1 MPKKVLRLTVHL
13 KIQAVTC
20 PGVFLPE
27 KDDVYVSV
35 CMLGKFQK
43 TKFLPSV
50 FPLTF
55 NDKMKFEKIFPEAM
69 NPGHVADI
77 LEMDTTKFELIQ
89 LTPPVGET
97 LSIYEQNTREFLYPG
112 RRLTPSYPGTDR
124 ELLMKRSIDFPG
136 IAPRLEF
143 STTSIIK
150 ECQLHLT
157 QIEYEEDNV
166 KLELQSSPVRK
177 SMTKSSKRKTC
188 LAECPRKFSKDK
200 SYKQPTVASQTRS
213 PSPYTKR
220 RMAALSEDANQR
232 LAHLNLGPY
241 QFKKETDNK
250 PPFVVRHVDQKLL
263 PTDDLYIASSSLS
276 SKPISQKSWSPSSPI
291 YDDPSL
297 RGSYRPSKTS
307 LKISKK
313 PHEKDLLDDSF
324 EDTDE
329 HIMSGPAG
337 RQFSP
342 ATTLMVYSTPSSF
355 QKQSPV
361 LKRLSL
367 RERFHP
373 DPSTPTK
380 WEEIHQ
386 RVIKV
391 LKTNSARQRLKFD
404 SSAEVDYHSGRRSA
418 SSIDSLC
425 DTTERI
431 SSTLQHNASVH
442 LGDGDYWSNR
452 AAVYR
457 GKPHRAIFEESL
469 EKIYRNMYKKA
480 ADST

>member
-1 MPKKVLRLTVHL
+1 MPKKVLRLTVYL

-27 KDDVYVSV
+27 KNDVYVSV
-35 CMLGKFQK
+35 YMLGKFQK

-55 NDKMKFEKIFPEAM
+55 SDKMKIEKNFPEAM
-69 NPGHVADI
+69 NPGDVADM

-89 LTPPVGET
+89 LTPPAGET
-97 LSIYEQNTREFLYPG
+97 LAIYEQNTREFLYPG
-112 RRLTPSYPGTDR
+112 RRLTPSYPGMDR

-150 ECQLHLT
+150 ECPLDLA

-166 KLELQSSPVRK
+166 KLELQSSPIRK

-188 LAECPRKFSKDK
+188 PREISKDN
-200 SYKQPTVASQTRS
+200 SYKQPTIASQTRS
-213 PSPYTKR
+213 LSPYTKR

-232 LAHLNLGPY
+232 LAHLNLGPF

-250 PPFVVRHVDQKLL
+250 PPFVIRHA
-263 PTDDLYIASSSLS
+263 I
-276 SKPISQKSWSPSSPI
+276 
-291 YDDPSL
+291 
-297 RGSYRPSKTS
+297 
-307 LKISKK
+307 KK

-329 HIMSGPAG
+329 PIMSGPAG
-337 RQFSP
+337 RQLFP
-342 ATTLMVYSTPSSF
+342 AMTPMKYSTSSF
-355 QKQSPV
+355 QKQSPA
-361 LKRLSL
+361 LNRLSL
-367 RERFHP
+367 RERFYP
-373 DPSTPTK
+373 ESCGPTK

-386 RVIKV
+386 RVLKV
-391 LKTNSARQRLKFD
+391 LKSNSARQRLQFD
-404 SSAEVDYHSGRRSA
+404 SSAEVDYPSGRRSA

-425 DTTERI
+425 DTSGHL
-431 SSTLQHNASVH
+431 SSVHQQNASVH

-452 AAVYR
+452 AAVYK

>member
-1 MPKKVLRLTVHL
+1 MPKKVLKLTVHL

-20 PGVFLPE
+20 PGVYLSE

-43 TKFLPSV
+43 TKFLPSI

-55 NDKMKFEKIFPEAM
+55 NDKMKFEKSFPEAM
-69 NPGHVADI
+69 NPGDVADM

-112 RRLTPSYPGTDR
+112 QRLTPSYPGMDR

-150 ECQLHLT
+150 ECLLNPI
-157 QIEYEEDNV
+157 QIEYAENNM
-166 KLELQSSPVRK
+166 KLETQTSPVRQ
-177 SMTKSSKRKTC
+177 SLTKSSKRKTC
-188 LAECPRKFSKDK
+188 LAECPRKFSKHNR
-200 SYKQPTVASQTRS
+200 YEEPTIASQTRS

-220 RMAALSEDANQR
+220 RMAALSEEANQR

-241 QFKKETDNK
+241 EFKKTTTSK
-250 PPFVVRHVDQKLL
+250 PPFVIRHIDHKLL
-263 PTDDLYIASSSLS
+263 PTDDLCINTSIYP
-276 SKPISQKSWSPSSPI
+276 KPNYQKSWPLSSSFC
-291 YDDPSL
+291 DDPSL
-297 RGSYRPSKTS
+297 RGSYRPNKTS
-307 LKISKK
+307 ENAIKK
-313 PHEKDLLDDSF
+313 PREKDLDVFS
-324 EDTDE
+324 EGTDA

-342 ATTLMVYSTPSSF
+342 ATVMNCSASSYF
-355 QKQSPV
+355 QKQSPI

-367 RERFHP
+367 RERFYP
-373 DPSTPTK
+373 EPSTPTK

-386 RVIKV
+386 RVMNV
-391 LKTNSARQRLKFD
+391 LKTSSARQRLTFD
-404 SSAEVDYHSGRRSA
+404 STADTDYLSGRRSVL
-418 SSIDSLC
+418 SIDSLN
-425 DTTERI
+425 DTTEHL
-431 SSTLQHNASVH
+431 SSALQHNASVH

-452 AAVYR
+452 AALYK
-457 GKPHRAIFEESL
+457 GKSHRAIFEESL

-480 ADST
+480 AENT

>member
-1 MPKKVLRLTVHL
+1 MPKKVLKLTVHL

-20 PGVFLPE
+20 PGVYLSE

-55 NDKMKFEKIFPEAM
+55 NDKMKFEKSFPEAM
-69 NPGHVADI
+69 NPGDVAGM

-112 RRLTPSYPGTDR
+112 HRLTPSYPGMDR

-143 STTSIIK
+143 STTSVIK
-150 ECQLHLT
+150 ECL
-157 QIEYEEDNV
+157 
-166 KLELQSSPVRK
+166 
-177 SMTKSSKRKTC
+177 
-188 LAECPRKFSKDK
+188 
-200 SYKQPTVASQTRS
+200 
-213 PSPYTKR
+213 
-220 RMAALSEDANQR
+220 
-232 LAHLNLGPY
+232 LNPI
-241 QFKKETDNK
+241 QVQNEID
-250 PPFVVRHVDQKLL
+250 HKLL
-263 PTDDLYIASSSLS
+263 PTDDLCINTSLYP
-276 SKPISQKSWSPSSPI
+276 KPNYQKSWPLSSSFC
-291 YDDPSL
+291 DDPSL

-307 LKISKK
+307 ENAIKK
-313 PHEKDLLDDSF
+313 PREKDLDVFS
-324 EDTDE
+324 EGTDA

-342 ATTLMVYSTPSSF
+342 AMVMNCSASSYF
-355 QKQSPV
+355 QKQSPI

-367 RERFHP
+367 RERFYTE
-373 DPSTPTK
+373 PSTPTK

-386 RVIKV
+386 RVMNV
-391 LKTNSARQRLKFD
+391 LKTNSARQRLTFD
-404 SSAEVDYHSGRRSA
+404 STADTDYLLGRRSV
-418 SSIDSLC
+418 SSIDSLN
-425 DTTERI
+425 DTTEHL
-431 SSTLQHNASVH
+431 SSALQHNASVH
-442 LGDGDYWSNR
+442 LDDGDYWSNC
-452 AAVYR
+452 AALYK
-457 GKPHRAIFEESL
+457 GKSHRAIFEESL

-480 ADST
+480 ADNT

>member
-1 MPKKVLRLTVHL
+1 MPKKVLRLTVYL

-27 KDDVYVSV
+27 KNDVYVSV

-55 NDKMKFEKIFPEAM
+55 NDKMKIEKNFPEAM
-69 NPGHVADI
+69 NPGDVADM

-97 LSIYEQNTREFLYPG
+97 LAIYEQNTREFLYPG
-112 RRLTPSYPGTDR
+112 HRLTPSYPGMDR

-150 ECQLHLT
+150 ECPLDLA
-157 QIEYEEDNV
+157 QIQYEGDN
-166 KLELQSSPVRK
+166 KNLELQSSPVKK
-177 SMTKSSKRKTC
+177 SMAKSSTFPG
-188 LAECPRKFSKDK
+188 EISKDD
-200 SYKQPTVASQTRS
+200 SYKQPTIASQTRS
-213 PSPYTKR
+213 LSPYTKR

-250 PPFVVRHVDQKLL
+250 PPFVIRHVNHKLL
-263 PTDDLYIASSSLS
+263 PTNDLYIASPSLS
-276 SKPISQKSWSPSSPI
+276 PKPSSHTSWPLCSPI
-291 YDDPSL
+291 YNDPSL
-297 RGSYRPSKTS
+297 RGSYGPSRTS
-307 LKISKK
+307 LNAIKK
-313 PHEKDLLDDSF
+313 PRVKDLQDYSF
-324 EDTDE
+324 EGTDE
-329 HIMSGPAG
+329 FIMSGPAG
-337 RQFSP
+337 RQLFP
-342 ATTLMVYSTPSSF
+342 ATTPMSHSTISSF
-355 QKQSPV
+355 QKPSPV
-361 LKRLSL
+361 LSRLSL
-367 RERFHP
+367 RERFYP
-373 DPSTPTK
+373 ECSGPTK

-386 RVIKV
+386 RVLNV
-391 LKTNSARQRLKFD
+391 LKSNSARQRLHFD
-404 SSAEVDYHSGRRSA
+404 SFAEVDYPSARRST
-418 SSIDSLC
+418 SPVNSLC
-425 DTTERI
+425 ETLDHH
-431 SSTLQHNASVH
+431 SSVLQQNASVH

-452 AAVYR
+452 AAVYQ

-469 EKIYRNMYKKA
+469 ERIYRTMYKKT

>member
-27 KDDVYVSV
+27 KNDVYVSV
-35 CMLGKFQK
+35 CMLGRFQK
-43 TKFLPSV
+43 TKFVPSV

-55 NDKMKFEKIFPEAM
+55 NEKVKIEKNFPEAM
-69 NPGHVADI
+69 NPGDVADI

-97 LSIYEQNTREFLYPG
+97 LAVYEQNTREFLYPG
-112 RRLTPSYPGTDR
+112 RKLTPSYPGMDR
-124 ELLMKRSIDFPG
+124 ELLMKRSVDFPG

-150 ECQLHLT
+150 ECPYDLR
-157 QIEYEEDNV
+157 QIESEEDNV
-166 KLELQSSPVRK
+166 TLELQSSPLRK
-177 SMTKSSKRKTC
+177 SMTQLSKRKPSP
-188 LAECPRKFSKDK
+188 CPREFSKDN
-200 SYKQPTVASQTRS
+200 SYKQPTIASQTRS
-213 PSPYTKR
+213 LSPYTKR

-241 QFKKETDNK
+241 QFKKETDSK
-250 PPFVVRHVDQKLL
+250 PPFVIRHVDHKLL
-263 PTDDLYIASSSLS
+263 PPDDLYIASSSLT
-276 SKPISQKSWSPSSPI
+276 SKPSSQKNSPLGSWI
-291 YDDPSL
+291 YNDPSL
-297 RGSYRPSKTS
+297 RGSYGPSRTS
-307 LKISKK
+307 LNMIKK
-313 PHEKDLLDDSF
+313 PREKDLQDNSF

-329 HIMSGPAG
+329 LIMSEPAG
-337 RQFSP
+337 RQLSP
-342 ATTLMVYSTPSSF
+342 TTTSMNYLTTSSF

-361 LKRLSL
+361 LNRLSL
-367 RERFHP
+367 RERFYP
-373 DPSTPTK
+373 GSFGPTK

-386 RVIKV
+386 RVLKV
-391 LKTNSARQRLKFD
+391 LKSNSARQRLDFN
-404 SSAEVDYHSGRRSA
+404 SSAEVDYPSGVRSV
-418 SSIDSLC
+418 SSVNSSC
-425 DTTERI
+425 DNTGHL
-431 SSTLQHNASVH
+431 SSVLHQNASVH

-452 AAVYR
+452 AAAYK

-480 ADST
+480 SDST

>member
-27 KDDVYVSV
+27 KNDVYVSV

-55 NDKMKFEKIFPEAM
+55 NDKMKIEKNFPEAM
-69 NPGHVADI
+69 NPGDVADM

-97 LSIYEQNTREFLYPG
+97 LAIYEQNTREFLYPG
-112 RRLTPSYPGTDR
+112 HKLTPSYPGMDR

-150 ECQLHLT
+150 ECPLDLT
-157 QIEYEEDNV
+157 HIEYEEDDV
-166 KLELQSSPVRK
+166 KLELQSTPVRK

-188 LAECPRKFSKDK
+188 LAECPVEFRNDN
-200 SYKQPTVASQTRS
+200 SYKQPTMASQTRS
-213 PSPYTKR
+213 LSPYTKR

-250 PPFVVRHVDQKLL
+250 PPFVIRHVDHKLL
-263 PTDDLYIASSSLS
+263 PTNDLYIASSSLS
-276 SKPISQKSWSPSSPI
+276 SKPSSQKSWPLGSPI
-291 YDDPSL
+291 YNDPSL
-297 RGSYRPSKTS
+297 RGSYRPSRTS
-307 LKISKK
+307 LNAIKK
-313 PHEKDLLDDSF
+313 PHEKDLLDSF

-329 HIMSGPAG
+329 RILSGPAG

-342 ATTLMVYSTPSSF
+342 AMTRADYSTPSSF

-367 RERFHP
+367 RERFYP
-373 DPSTPTK
+373 ESSRPTK

-386 RVIKV
+386 RVLKV
-391 LKTNSARQRLKFD
+391 LKTSSARQRLKFD
-404 SSAEVDYHSGRRSA
+404 SSAEVDYHSSRRSA
-418 SSIDSLC
+418 SSTDSLC
-425 DTTERI
+425 GTTD
-431 SSTLQHNASVH
+431 H
-442 LGDGDYWSNR
+442 L
-452 AAVYR
+452 
-457 GKPHRAIFEESL
+457 SL
-469 EKIYRNMYKKA
+469 YIKTNP
-480 ADST
+480 DSIQDFSMI

>member
-1 MPKKVLRLTVHL
+1 MPNKVLKLTVHL
-13 KIQAVTC
+13 KIQAVSC
-20 PGVFLPE
+20 PGVYLPE

-55 NDKMKFEKIFPEAM
+55 NHKMKFEKNFPEAM
-69 NPGHVADI
+69 NPGDVADL

-112 RRLTPSYPGTDR
+112 RKLTPSYPGMDR

-150 ECQLHLT
+150 ECPLNSIH
-157 QIEYEEDNV
+157 IEYEEDNM
-166 KLELQSSPVRK
+166 KLEPETSPVRQ

-188 LAECPRKFSKDK
+188 RAECPRKFSKYNR
-200 SYKQPTVASQTRS
+200 YKEPTIASRTRS

-241 QFKKETDNK
+241 QFKKETDST
-250 PPFVVRHVDQKLL
+250 PPFVIRHFDHKLL
-263 PTDDLYIASSSLS
+263 PTDDLCITTSLS
-276 SKPISQKSWSPSSPI
+276 SKPSFQKNWPLGSSFG
-291 YDDPSL
+291 DDPSL
-297 RGSYRPSKTS
+297 CGSYRPNKTS
-307 LKISKK
+307 VNAIKK
-313 PHEKDLLDDSF
+313 PREKDQGDF
-324 EDTDE
+324 YGDTDA
-329 HIMSGPAG
+329 HIMSRPVG
-337 RQFSP
+337 RQPSP
-342 ATTLMVYSTPSSF
+342 ATVMNCSTSSYF

-361 LKRLSL
+361 LKWLSL
-367 RERFHP
+367 RERFYSE
-373 DPSTPTK
+373 PSTPTK
-380 WEEIHQ
+380 GEDIHQ
-386 RVIKV
+386 RVMNV
-391 LKTNSARQRLKFD
+391 LKTNSARQRLTFNSTD
-404 SSAEVDYHSGRRSA
+404 DIDYHSGRRSV
-418 SSIDSLC
+418 SSMDSMY
-425 DTTERI
+425 DTTDHL
-431 SSTLQHNASVH
+431 SSALQHDTSVH

-452 AAVYR
+452 AAVYKR
-457 GKPHRAIFEESL
+457 KSHRAIFEESL
-469 EKIYRNMYKKA
+469 ERIYRNMYKKA
-480 ADST
+480 ADKS

>member
-1 MPKKVLRLTVHL
+1 MPKKVLRLTVYL

-27 KDDVYVSV
+27 KNDVYVSV
-35 CMLGKFQK
+35 YMLGKFQK

-55 NDKMKFEKIFPEAM
+55 NDKMKIEKNFPEAM
-69 NPGHVADI
+69 NPGDVADM

-89 LTPPVGET
+89 LTPPAGET
-97 LSIYEQNTREFLYPG
+97 LAIYEQNTREFLYPG
-112 RRLTPSYPGTDR
+112 RRLTPSYPGMDR

-150 ECQLHLT
+150 ECPLDLA

-166 KLELQSSPVRK
+166 KLELQSSPIRK

-188 LAECPRKFSKDK
+188 PREISKDN
-200 SYKQPTVASQTRS
+200 SYKRPTIASQTRS
-213 PSPYTKR
+213 LSPYTKR

-232 LAHLNLGPY
+232 LAHLNLGPF

-250 PPFVVRHVDQKLL
+250 PPFVIRHA
-263 PTDDLYIASSSLS
+263 I
-276 SKPISQKSWSPSSPI
+276 
-291 YDDPSL
+291 
-297 RGSYRPSKTS
+297 
-307 LKISKK
+307 KK

-329 HIMSGPAG
+329 PIMSGPAG
-337 RQFSP
+337 RQLFP
-342 ATTLMVYSTPSSF
+342 AMTPMKYSTTSSF
-355 QKQSPV
+355 QKQSPA
-361 LKRLSL
+361 LNRLSL
-367 RERFHP
+367 RERFYP
-373 DPSTPTK
+373 ESSGPTK

-386 RVIKV
+386 RVLKV
-391 LKTNSARQRLKFD
+391 LKSNSARQRLQFD
-404 SSAEVDYHSGRRSA
+404 SSAEVDYPSGRSA
-418 SSIDSLC
+418 LSIDSLC
-425 DTTERI
+425 DTSGHL
-431 SSTLQHNASVH
+431 SSVHQQNASVH

-452 AAVYR
+452 AAVYK